1 MNKNQ
6 DIFIDES
13 KSGNETTIND
23 IRFYFF
29 SILKYK
35 YIILITTIVGFLVA
49 FFFARSLPNI
59 YQAKVQINIEKKQ
72 QNLLTGLTMSEGSAA
87 AGEIQSQIALMK
99 GYYVREIVAKSIID
113 TINSIQNIDKSLYP
127 NLFIKNKDNSLNLIK
142 EDNLRKKL
150 EGMATITAPK
160 NLNIIDI
167 AVKSTSFPE
176 ASLISIIYANSY
188 LNYSLD
194 LSKSE
199 LTLKRKFLE
208 DEKLKKFND
217 LSISESNLENFQK
230 LNGIV
235 DVNQN
240 VSELLGK
247 SSEIE
252 NLKNASRIE
261 LNAVDIEIKNLKDKI
276 TDINPEIEQ
285 FVSSQ
290 ANQPKFNALSNEIA
304 SLEVKKDIELSV
316 IDNPQVKSKVESEY
330 DRKIRSLNEEYDK
343 YYNEFITGLSSLTP
357 DVKNDLVTKL
367 FTANIQKQSLQNKL
381 GIVNSLSNQYNSQIK
396 LLPSKVIEYAKLER
410 DKLAAEKLYATLE
423 SKYQE
428 ALINERTQTI
438 NSYIID
444 PGYDDNSPI
453 GPDRRNMNIFGI
465 IAGLIIGLAFALMR
479 IYFNKNLSTPEELES
494 KGVSL
499 LSWIP
504 NIEQITDKSDPTN
517 DFIVAKKPSSQISEA
532 FKALRT
538 RITFSK
544 LEDKPLKTILVT
556 SSLPS
561 DGKTIVSVNLAG
573 SFALDNKKVI
583 LIDCDLR
590 KPRVHTVFEF
600 DRFPGLSDF
609 LFHHVNFEDIVRDSG
624 FDNLSVI
631 TAGTIPP
638 NPSEMLGSLQMKKF
652 LELVESKYDIV
663 ILDSPPLISVTDSE
677 ILYNLTDGTVL
688 VAQAEKTDKKAFF
701 KTYNQ
706 LKRINPHNLLGAV
719 LNNFKFNTS
728 YGYYYNY
735 YYYYSGD
742 SKKKNN

>member
-13 KSGNETTIND
+13 KSSTETTIND

-59 YQAKVQINIEKKQ
+59 YQSKVQINVEKKQ
-72 QNLLTGLTMSEGSAA
+72 QSILTGLSVSEGSA
-87 AGEIQSQIALMK
+87 GSDIQSQIAIMK
-99 GYYVREIVAKSIID
+99 GYYVREIVAKSILD
-113 TINSIQNIDKSLYP
+113 TLKLIKDIDKSLYP
-127 NLFIKNKDNSLNLIK
+127 NLFIKNKDNTYNLIG
-142 EDNLRKKL
+142 EDGLRKRL
-150 EGMATITAPK
+150 EGMASIAAPK

-167 AVKSTSFPE
+167 SVKSTSFPE

-188 LNYSLD
+188 LSYSLE

-208 DEKLKKFND
+208 TEKEKKFNE
-217 LSISESNLENFQK
+217 LSVAESNLENFQK
-230 LNGIV
+230 QNGIV
-235 DVNQN
+235 DVQQN

-247 SSEIE
+247 SSEVENIKNLGKIDLNAVE
-252 NLKNASRIE
+252 IQINNLKNKISEISPE
-261 LNAVDIEIKNLKDKI
+261 VDLYVN
-276 TDINPEIEQ
+276 
-285 FVSSQ
+285 SQ
-290 ANQPKFNALSNEIA
+290 ANQSKFTALSSEIA
-304 SLEVKKDIELSV
+304 SLEVKRDIDLST
-316 IDNPQVKSKVESEY
+316 IDNPQVYSKVEIDY
-330 DRKIRSLNEEYDK
+330 NKKINSLKSQYDK
-343 YYNEFITGLSSLTP
+343 YYEEFIIGITSLTP
-357 DVKNDLVTKL
+357 DIKNDLTTEL
-367 FTANIQKQSLQNKL
+367 FKANIQKQTIQNKI
-381 GIVNSLSNQYNSQIK
+381 GIVNSLSSQYNAQIK
-396 LLPSKVIEYAKLER
+396 TLPSQVIEYAKLER
-410 DKLAAEKLYATLE
+410 DKLAAEKLYAALE
-423 SKYQE
+423 SNYQE

-438 NSYIID
+438 KSYVID

-465 IAGLIIGLAFALMR
+465 IAGLILGLVFALVR
-479 IYFNKNLSTPEELES
+479 VYFNKNISTPEELEA

-504 NIEQITDKSDPTN
+504 NIDLLTDKSDPTN
-517 DFIVAKKPSSQISEA
+517 DFIVAKKPTSQISEA

-538 RITFSK
+538 RITFAK
-544 LEDKPLKTILVT
+544 LEDKPLKSILVT

-573 SFALDNKKVI
+573 SFALDNKKVL

-590 KPRVHTVFEF
+590 KPRVHSVFDFE
-600 DRFPGLSDF
+600 RFPGLSDF

-624 FDNLSVI
+624 FTNLSVI

>member
-1 MNKNQ
+1 M
-6 DIFIDES
+6 
-13 KSGNETTIND
+13 
-23 IRFYFF
+23 
-29 SILKYK
+29 
-35 YIILITTIVGFLVA
+35 
-49 FFFARSLPNI
+49 
-59 YQAKVQINIEKKQ
+59 KK
-72 QNLLTGLTMSEGSAA
+72 
-87 AGEIQSQIALMK
+87 K
-99 GYYVREIVAKSIID
+99 
-113 TINSIQNIDKSLYP
+113 
-127 NLFIKNKDNSLNLIK
+127 
-142 EDNLRKKL
+142 
-150 EGMATITAPK
+150 
-160 NLNIIDI
+160 
-167 AVKSTSFPE
+167 
-176 ASLISIIYANSY
+176 
-188 LNYSLD
+188 
-194 LSKSE
+194 
-199 LTLKRKFLE
+199 
-208 DEKLKKFND
+208 KKFNE
-217 LSISESNLENFQK
+217 LSIAESNLENFQK
-230 LNGIV
+230 QNGIV
-235 DVNQN
+235 DVQQN

-247 SSEIE
+247 SSEVE
-252 NLKNASRIE
+252 NIKNLGKIE
-261 LNAVDIEIKNLKDKI
+261 LNAVEIQINNLRRKI
-276 TDINPEIEQ
+276 SEISPE
-285 FVSSQ
+285 VDLYVNSQ
-290 ANQPKFNALSNEIA
+290 ANQSKFTTISNEIA
-304 SLEVKKDIELSV
+304 SLEVKRDIELSTV
-316 IDNPQVKSKVESEY
+316 ENPQVYAKVESDY
-330 DRKIRSLNEEYDK
+330 NKKISTLKSQYDK
-343 YYNEFITGLSSLTP
+343 YYEEFVIGITSLTP
-357 DVKNDLVTKL
+357 DIKNDLTTEL
-367 FTANIQKQSLQNKL
+367 FKANIQKQAIQNKI
-381 GIVNSLSNQYNSQIK
+381 GIVNSLSSQYNAQIK
-396 LLPSKVIEYAKLER
+396 TLPSQVIEYAKLER
-410 DKLAAEKLYATLE
+410 DKLAAEKLYAALE
-423 SKYQE
+423 SNYQE
-428 ALINERTQTI
+428 SLINERTQTI
-438 NSYIID
+438 KSYVID

>member
-6 DIFIDES
+6 DIFIDET
-13 KSGNETTIND
+13 KSGTETTIND

-59 YQAKVQINIEKKQ
+59 YQSKVQINVEKKQ
-72 QNLLTGLTMSEGSAA
+72 QSILTGLSVPEGSA
-87 AGEIQSQIALMK
+87 GSDIQSQIAIMK
-99 GYYVREIVAKSIID
+99 GYYVREIVAKSILD
-113 TINSIQNIDKSLYP
+113 TLNTIKDIDKSLYP
-127 NLFIKNKDNSLNLIK
+127 NLYIKNKENTYNLIN
-142 EDNLRKKL
+142 EDGLRKRL
-150 EGMATITAPK
+150 EGMASITAPK

-167 AVKSTSFPE
+167 SVKSTSFPE

-188 LNYSLD
+188 LSYSLE

-208 DEKLKKFND
+208 NEKEKKFNE
-217 LSISESNLENFQK
+217 LSIAESNLENFQK
-230 LNGIV
+230 QNGIV
-235 DVNQN
+235 DVQQN

-247 SSEIE
+247 SSEVE
-252 NLKNASRIE
+252 NIKNLGKIE
-261 LNAVDIEIKNLKDKI
+261 LNAVEIQINNLRRKI
-276 TDINPEIEQ
+276 SEISPE
-285 FVSSQ
+285 VDLYVNSQ
-290 ANQPKFNALSNEIA
+290 ANQSKFTTISNEIA
-304 SLEVKKDIELSV
+304 SLEVKRDIELSTV
-316 IDNPQVKSKVESEY
+316 ENPQVYAKVESDY
-330 DRKIRSLNEEYDK
+330 NKKISTLKSQYDK
-343 YYNEFITGLSSLTP
+343 YYEEFVIGITSLTP
-357 DVKNDLVTKL
+357 DIKNDLTTEL
-367 FTANIQKQSLQNKL
+367 FKANIQKQAIQNKI
-381 GIVNSLSNQYNSQIK
+381 GIVNSLSSQYNAQIK
-396 LLPSKVIEYAKLER
+396 TLPSQVIEYAKLER
-410 DKLAAEKLYATLE
+410 DKLAAEKLYAALE
-423 SKYQE
+423 SNYQE
-428 ALINERTQTI
+428 SLINERTQTI
-438 NSYIID
+438 KSYVID